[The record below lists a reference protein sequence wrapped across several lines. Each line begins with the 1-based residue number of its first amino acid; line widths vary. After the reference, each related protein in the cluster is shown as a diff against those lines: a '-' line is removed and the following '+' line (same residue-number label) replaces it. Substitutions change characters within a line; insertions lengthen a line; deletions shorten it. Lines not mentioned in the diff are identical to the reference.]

1 MIPVS
6 DRILVWLRNHF
17 GRGGKPLPIGVKSML
32 VWPVGSLVELSWLS
46 ISYAFNMVMMY
57 AFVRG
62 GDR

>member
-6 DRILVWLRNHF
+6 DRILVWPHNQF
-17 GRGGKPLPIGVKSML
+17 GRGGKPVPVGAKSML

-57 AFVRG
+57 ACVRG